1 MCGDDDGKKSTMW
14 AFIEKKP
21 KFRYK
26 MERNE
31 RKLLWG
37 LEAAEKGQENVD
49 ITLGSKKRTK

>member
-1 MCGDDDGKKSTMW
+1 
-14 AFIEKKP
+14 
-21 KFRYK
+21 

-49 ITLGSKKRTK
+49 ITLGSKKRTKKVYRRIFWRVRDDFIEQAAR